1 MSELILPL
9 EQLVEKLQLLPGVGR
24 KSAMKYAFRIL
35 ELDDE
40 QVREFAQA
48 LVNAKENIHSCKR
61 CFNICEGDFCSI
73 CKDDNRDK
81 STVCVVEDARAIM
94 AFEKVK
100 EYKGLYHVLQGTI
113 SPMDGVGPD
122 KLRIAELVE
131 RVKNENIKEVII
143 ATNPTIEGET
153 TAMYITKL
161 MRTNNVRVTRLAY
174 GIPVGGDLE
183 YADEVTL
190 FKAIEGRRE
199 I

>member
-1 MSELILPL
+1 MGELILPL

-24 KSAMKYAFRIL
+24 KSAMKYAFSIL
-35 ELDDE
+35 DLSPE
-40 QVREFAQA
+40 QVGEFANA
-48 LVNAKENIHSCKR
+48 LVNAKENIHNCKR
-61 CFNICEGDFCSI
+61 CFNICEGDICPI

-81 STVCVVEDARAIM
+81 TTICVVEDARAVM

-100 EYKGLYHVLQGTI
+100 EYKGLYHVIQGTI
-113 SPMDGVGPD
+113 SPIDGIGPD

-131 RVKNENIKEVII
+131 RVKSENINEVIV

-153 TAMYITKL
+153 TAMFITKL
-161 MRTNNVRVTRLAY
+161 MRANNIKVTRLAY